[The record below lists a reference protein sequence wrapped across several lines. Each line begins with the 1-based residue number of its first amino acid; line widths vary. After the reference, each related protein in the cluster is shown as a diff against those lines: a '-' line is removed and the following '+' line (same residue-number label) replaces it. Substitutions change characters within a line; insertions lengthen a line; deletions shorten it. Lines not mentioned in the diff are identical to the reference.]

1 MVKCDSEVLLKCEEI
16 NAAKILASNLTK
28 ADGSQFCMQY
38 TNFNSDKCKVKGCL
52 WDRIYTFHLHMFAQ
66 INACC
71 LQQGE
76 QLHKQS

>member
-52 WDRIYTFHLHMFAQ
+52 WDHNYTFHLHMFAQ